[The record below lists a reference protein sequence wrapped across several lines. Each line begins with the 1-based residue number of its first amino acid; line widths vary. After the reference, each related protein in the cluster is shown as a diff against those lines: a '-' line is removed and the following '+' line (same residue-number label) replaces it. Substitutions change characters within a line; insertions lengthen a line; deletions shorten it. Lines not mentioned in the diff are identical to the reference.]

1 MSGWKKTT
9 GPTQHFGRLHALY
22 GREVRGNALERSS
35 IMGQLLRLVRAVG
48 RRLVTLFVLIRD
60 GDEDLHGTY
69 PEQYVPTGEQ
79 VATQGSVCFNLLGIA
94 H

>member
-1 MSGWKKTT
+1 MM
-9 GPTQHFGRLHALY
+9 
-22 GREVRGNALERSS
+22 
-35 IMGQLLRLVRAVG
+35 MGQLLRLMRVVARPM
-48 RRLVTLFVLIRD
+48 VTLFVLIHD

-79 VATQGSVCFNLLGIA
+79 VATQGSVSFNLLGMA

>member
-1 MSGWKKTT
+1 
-9 GPTQHFGRLHALY
+9 
-22 GREVRGNALERSS
+22 
-35 IMGQLLRLVRAVG
+35 
-48 RRLVTLFVLIRD
+48 LVTLFVLIRD

-79 VATQGSVCFNLLGIA
+79 AATQGSVSFNLLGMA